1 MTLLLLLS
9 DYGVYTPPTVEIAN
23 VVDEPRLVYDSVAD
37 INVPT
42 LLDEPRIMYTGEAN

>member
-23 VVDEPRLVYDSVAD
+23 LVDEPRMTYDSVGD
-37 INVPT
+37 ISVPA
-42 LLDEPRIMYTGEAN
+42 LVDEPRMMYSGQAG